1 MILIYNLCGRVI
13 PVSFPLAELQ
23 ELHKSLFEQRLES
36 IIPGLQERQRAG
48 GSVGRRKGVL
58 IKTKVAGLLP
68 SLKKELYR

>member
-1 MILIYNLCGRVI
+1 M
-13 PVSFPLAELQ
+13 
-23 ELHKSLFEQRLES
+23 
-36 IIPGLQERQRAG
+36 IPGLQERQRAG